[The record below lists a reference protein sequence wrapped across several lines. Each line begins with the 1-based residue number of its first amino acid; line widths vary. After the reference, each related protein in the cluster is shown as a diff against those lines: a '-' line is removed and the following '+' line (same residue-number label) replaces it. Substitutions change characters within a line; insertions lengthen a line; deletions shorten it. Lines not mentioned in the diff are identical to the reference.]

1 MVSQAILGAAV
12 AAAVAVGIATTG
24 PPRYGGPVR
33 PAGLGP
39 AGVGPAGVPP
49 VGLGPG
55 ATAGADRGGLTR
67 ASGAVALLAGFSIWL
82 LLGGHAGLVC
92 GVAVALVL
100 PWLIARLEPA
110 SVRAERLGLLRA
122 GPLVADLL
130 AASLV
135 AGVPIERALP
145 VVARAL
151 GGPTERLLLT
161 VHHRMRL
168 GVPADVAWSA
178 LADSPGLG
186 GIARAVARSSRTGA
200 PLAAL
205 LAAAAVDLRAEAS
218 AASMAEVRATSVRAV
233 LPLGLCLLPAFALL
247 GVVPVVGGL
256 LPSL

>member
-1 MVSQAILGAAV
+1 MVTPAILGAAV
-12 AAAVAVGIATTG
+12 AAAAAVGIAASG
-24 PPRYGGPVR
+24 PRRYGGN
-33 PAGLGP
+33 LGP
-39 AGVGPAGVPP
+39 VGVAPDASASPER
-49 VGLGPG
+49 
-55 ATAGADRGGLTR
+55 RGRTR
-67 ASGAVALLAGFSIWL
+67 ASGAVALLAGFSTWL
-82 LLGGHAGLVC
+82 LVGGPVGLVS
-92 GVAVALVL
+92 GVVVAVVL
-100 PWLIARLEPA
+100 PRAIARLEPA
-110 SVRAERLGLLRA
+110 SARAERLGLLRA

-151 GGPTERLLLT
+151 GGPTERLLLP

-186 GIARAVARSSRTGA
+186 GIARTVARSSRTGA

-218 AASMAEVRATSVRAV
+218 AAAMAEVRATSVRAV